1 MVVWEAMTVDQILAT
16 ITSAV
21 TAAGGWLTAGAD
33 AVTSSPMAITI
44 FAVSFCGIGIGL
56 FKRIVRIF

>member
-1 MVVWEAMTVDQILAT
+1 MTVAT
-16 ITSAV
+16 ILGYITDAV
-21 TAAGGWLTAGAD
+21 TAAAGWLTTGAN
-33 AVTSSPMAITI
+33 AVTSSPMALAM